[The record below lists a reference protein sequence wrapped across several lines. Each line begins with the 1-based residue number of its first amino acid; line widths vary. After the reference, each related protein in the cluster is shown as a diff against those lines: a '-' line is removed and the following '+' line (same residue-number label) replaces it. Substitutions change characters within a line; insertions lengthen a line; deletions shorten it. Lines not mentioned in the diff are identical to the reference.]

1 MSVTRTSAWV
11 CGLCAAGSVTRLQAM
26 NLRFDISYREIRC
39 DPQSRSLALSILFCA
54 SFRRVRMLHRLLV
67 LIVVACWKEIGAHST
82 VAARRAIG
90 LQQQAVQ
97 ASIHFNGGRL
107 E

>member
-26 NLRFDISYREIRC
+26 NLRFDISYREIC
-39 DPQSRSLALSILFCA
+39 NPQSRSLALSILFCA